1 MREFIAELEKVWNKE
16 NHDLSPDAPKGKRIA
31 WMKEQADRM
40 DPIVESPPS
49 ILDRK
54 RELRYW

>member
-1 MREFIAELEKVWNKE
+1 MREFIAELERAWKAE
-16 NHDLSPDAPKGKRIA
+16 NTDLSPDALKGKKIA

-40 DPIVESPPS
+40 DPIVPRPPS

-54 RELRYW
+54 RELSY